1 MNRIQRLLQRAAK
14 APLYRKKFAGLKPR
28 ALRDLRSFSATIPPT
43 RLEELA
49 AETLKSAASL
59 SPRLCASRGPRA
71 IFQLEYDT
79 QPALYLALDRAD
91 LRRYVEVLKFCWSL
105 VGLRKGDRVAIF
117 DYGTSPL
124 SYLAAS
130 SFTPY
135 LERGAADLLGCLP
148 VCNDGVSNM
157 SPRAVEILRYV
168 RPRVLFIRHDC
179 LHALAT
185 EIERQALRP
194 ADYTQALVVT
204 ENESLLSDAERSSF
218 EKRLGVP
225 IYRLLRIDAAMF
237 LAMECPRCRLLHC
250 RQDAY
255 FVETLAERDDAA
267 ENPLVVTNWFAG
279 TSPTVRYLSQ
289 VRGSLETSGCP
300 GGPKDLRIAV

>member
-1 MNRIQRLLQRAAK
+1 MNRIQRLLQRAAQT
-14 APLYRKKFAGLKPR
+14 PLYRKKFARLKPR
-28 ALRDLRSFSATIPPT
+28 AVGDLRSFSAKIAPT
-43 RLEELA
+43 RLEEFAPAKLTGA
-49 AETLKSAASL
+49 DLL
-59 SPRLCASRGPRA
+59 SPRIRGGGAARA

-79 QPALYLALDRAD
+79 QPPLYLAVDRSD
-91 LRRYVEVLKFCWSL
+91 LRRYADVLRHCWSL

-124 SYLAAS
+124 SYLAAA

-148 VCNDGVSNM
+148 VCNDGVANM

-168 RPRVLFIRHDC
+168 RPRVFFIRHDC
-179 LHALAT
+179 LHALAM
-185 EIERQALRP
+185 ELERQSLRLS
-194 ADYTQALVVT
+194 DYTQALVAA
-204 ENESLLSDAERSSF
+204 ENESLLSDAERRGF

-237 LAMECPRCRLLHC
+237 LAMECPRCRLLHI
-250 RQDAY
+250 RRDAY
-255 FVETLAERDDAA
+255 FVEMLADGDDAG

-289 VRGSLETSGCP
+289 VRGALTTSGCP
-300 GGPKDLRIAV
+300 RGPKDSRIAV